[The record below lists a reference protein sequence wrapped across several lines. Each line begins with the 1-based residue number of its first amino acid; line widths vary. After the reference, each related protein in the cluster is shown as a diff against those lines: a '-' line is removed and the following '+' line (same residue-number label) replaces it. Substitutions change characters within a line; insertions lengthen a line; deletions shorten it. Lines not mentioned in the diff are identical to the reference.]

1 MNKFFLKCVQ
11 TLHYLVINE
20 TLFEEFYPIYGR
32 KDPLCGIVFK
42 MRYKSGKY
50 INKKEFYCIKIEIF

>member
-1 MNKFFLKCVQ
+1 MKP
-11 TLHYLVINE
+11 
-20 TLFEEFYPIYGR
+20 LFEEFYPISGR

-50 INKKEFYCIKIEIF
+50 INKKEFYCIKLKYSDINK